1 MTTTTSL
8 SIFLLKP
15 GREKDFDRDIG
26 DDRTARVPLAAP
38 LEGFFAPFP
47 SKANPPNW
55 AGAVSA
61 LLQPPGAVNLDTQ
74 SPGGLLFIRWA
85 GRAFVLTFGH
95 AWMRLR
101 NEWLEPDFGRRVA
114 LNLMKEDSLI
124 ELRSEQ
130 VFAKW
135 HLASER
141 APRGSSMDSFGV
153 EFDRD
158 MVSVVEGLTT
168 EALFGKTI
176 RGGTNLRGH
185 VDIDDLA
192 AILDRAL
199 IEFAS
204 NAYQKRWPDI
214 DNLVA
219 VRDPAIIA
227 ALEKDLDAEL
237 AAGQG
242 PKKIVLFTP
251 QQRKGDTLVVSSYV
265 IGRLSKTPP
274 MTPYLTFGAWEG
286 YAKKRSMA
294 LTVETAK
301 DMRVHLMDDGAQELD
316 ECSVFECFGYEGSFG
331 GKPYVLSSGTWFEV
345 VPNFLKRINDTVK
358 AIPPPSKAL
367 AAWNQ
372 VDDEGTYNESCA
384 KKDKSLLHFDK
395 KDVWYGGGQSRFE
408 FCDLMHLGSKRL
420 YFVKV
425 PSKSSG
431 MSHLVEQT
439 RRTVE
444 LFFEPD
450 PGFRKALQAKIK
462 KLNPKADTSWTTTR
476 PRPGEWKLCFV
487 SMGRSAPQLPFF
499 ARCSLANAHRDLRNL
514 GHDVEY
520 LRV

>member
-1 MTTTTSL
+1 MTTTTTL

-15 GREKDFDRDIG
+15 GKEKDFDRDIG
-26 DDRTARVPLAAP
+26 DDRTARLPLAAP
-38 LEGFFAPFP
+38 LEGFFAPFRSDP
-47 SKANPPNW
+47 KAPNW
-55 AGAVSA
+55 AGAVTG
-61 LLQPPGAVNLDTQ
+61 LLQPPGTVDLDTQ
-74 SPGGLLFIRWA
+74 SPGGLLFIRRQ
-85 GRAFVLTFGH
+85 GRVFVLTFGH

-114 LNLMKEDSLI
+114 LNSMKEDSLI

-130 VFAKW
+130 VFAKG

-141 APRGSSMDSFGV
+141 APRGSSVDSFGV

-158 MVSVVEGLTT
+158 MVSVVEGLSTV
-168 EALFGKTI
+168 ALFGKVI
-176 RGGTNLRGH
+176 RGGTNFRGN

-199 IEFAS
+199 TEFAS
-204 NAYQKRWPDI
+204 NAYKKRWPDI

-219 VRDPAIIA
+219 VRDPAVA
-227 ALEKDLDAEL
+227 NVLEKGLDAEL

-242 PKKIVLFTP
+242 SKKIVLFTP
-251 QQRKGDTLVVSSYV
+251 QQRKGDSLIVSSYV
-265 IGRLSKTPP
+265 IGRLSKSPP
-274 MTPYLTFGAWEG
+274 LTPYLTFGAWEG
-286 YAKKRSMA
+286 YAKKRGMA
-294 LTVETAK
+294 LTVATAK
-301 DMRVHLMDDGAQELD
+301 SLAVHLMDDGVQELG
-316 ECSVFECFGYEGSFG
+316 ECSVFDCFGYEGSLG
-331 GKPYVLSSGTWFEV
+331 GKPFVLSSGTWFEV

-358 AIPPPSKAL
+358 AIPLPSKAL
-367 AAWNQ
+367 TAWNQ

-408 FCDLMHLGSKRL
+408 FCDLMHLSSKRL

-425 PSKSSG
+425 ASKSSS
-431 MSHLVEQT
+431 MSHLFEQT

-444 LFFEPD
+444 LFFAPD

-462 KLNPKADTSWTTTR
+462 KLNPKADTSWTTMR
-476 PRPGEWKLCFV
+476 PRPGEWKLCLV
-487 SMGRSAPQLPFF
+487 SMGRPASQLPFF
-499 ARCSLANAHRDLRNL
+499 ARCSLANTYRDLRNL

>member
-1 MTTTTSL
+1 MKSATSL
-8 SIFLLKP
+8 SIFLLKQ
-15 GREKDFDRDIG
+15 GKEKDFDRDLG
-26 DDRTARVPLAAP
+26 DDRTARLPLASP
-38 LEGFFAPFP
+38 LEGFFSPLRSEP
-47 SKANPPNW
+47 KNPTW
-55 AGAVSA
+55 ASAVA
-61 LLQPPGAVNLDTQ
+61 GLLQPPGVIDLETQ
-74 SPGGLLFIRWA
+74 SPGGLLFVRLK

-101 NEWLEPDFGRRVA
+101 NEWLEHDFGRRVA
-114 LNLMKEDSLI
+114 LNLTKEDSLL
-124 ELRSEQ
+124 ELRTEQ

-141 APRGSSMDSFGV
+141 APRGSSVDSFGV

-158 MVSVVEGLTT
+158 MVSVVEGITT
-168 EALFGKTI
+168 ETLFGRTI
-176 RGGTNLRGH
+176 RGGTNLRVS
-185 VDIDDLA
+185 VDVDDLA
-192 AILDRAL
+192 TLLDRAL
-199 IEFAS
+199 QEFAS

-219 VRDPAIIA
+219 VRDPIVAET
-227 ALEKDLDAEL
+227 LEKALDAEL

-242 PKKIVLFTP
+242 RKKVVLFTP
-251 QQRKGDTLVVSSYV
+251 QQRKGDSLIVSSYV

-286 YAKKRSMA
+286 YAKKRNLA
-294 LTVETAK
+294 ITVSTAK
-301 DMRVHLMDDGAQELD
+301 GMAVHMMDEAAQELG
-316 ECSVFECFGYEGSFG
+316 ECTVFECFGYEGSLNG
-331 GKPYVLSSGTWFEV
+331 RPYVLASGIWFEV
-345 VPNFLKRINDTVK
+345 VPTFLKRINDAVK
-358 AIPPPSKAL
+358 GIPAPAKAL

-372 VDDEGTYNESCA
+372 VDDEGTYNEECA
-384 KKDKSLLHFDK
+384 KKDKTLLLFDK

-408 FCDLMHLGSKRL
+408 FCDLMHLSTKRL

-444 LFFEPD
+444 LFFGPD
-450 PGFRKALQAKIK
+450 PGFRTALEKKIK
-462 KLNPKADTSWTTTR
+462 KLNSKADTSWTKLR

-487 SMGRSAPQLPFF
+487 SMGRSATQLPFF
-499 ARCSLANAHRDLRNL
+499 ARCSLANACRDLRNL

-520 LRV
+520 QHV

>member
-1 MTTTTSL
+1 MKTTTSV

-15 GREKDFDRDIG
+15 GKENDFDRGIG
-26 DDRTARVPLAAP
+26 DDRTARLPLAAP
-38 LEGFFAPFP
+38 LDGFFAPFRSDP
-47 SKANPPNW
+47 KSPNW
-55 AGAVSA
+55 VGAVA
-61 LLQPPGAVNLDTQ
+61 GLLQPSRTIVLETQ
-74 SPGGLLFIRWA
+74 SPGGLLFIRHA
-85 GRAFVLTFGH
+85 GREFVLTFGH

-141 APRGSSMDSFGV
+141 APRGSSVDSFGV

-158 MVSVVEGLTT
+158 MVSVVEGIAT

-176 RGGTNLRGH
+176 RGGTNLRGS
-185 VDIDDLA
+185 VDIDDLGT
-192 AILDRAL
+192 ILDKAL
-199 IEFAS
+199 MEFKS

-214 DNLVA
+214 DNLVP
-219 VRDPAIIA
+219 VRDSIVIA
-227 ALEKDLDAEL
+227 ALEKGLDAEF

-274 MTPYLTFGAWEG
+274 LTPYLTFAGWEG
-286 YAKKRSMA
+286 YTKKLKMA
-294 LTVETAK
+294 LSVATAK
-301 DMRVHLMDDGAQELD
+301 AMPVHLMDESARELG
-316 ECSVFECFGYEGSFG
+316 ECSVFECFGYEGSLQ

-345 VPNFLKRINDTVK
+345 VPTFLKRINETVK
-358 AIPPPSKAL
+358 TIPLPLKVLPP
-367 AAWNQ
+367 WNQ
-372 VDDEGTYNESCA
+372 QDDEGTYNADCA
-384 KKDKSLLHFDK
+384 KKDKSLFHFDAK
-395 KDVWYGGGQSRFE
+395 NVTYGGGRSRFE
-408 FCDLMHLGSKRL
+408 FCDLMHLSSKRL

-425 PSKSSG
+425 PSKSSS
-431 MSHLVEQT
+431 MSHLVEQV

-444 LFFEPD
+444 LFFGPD

-462 KLNPKADTSWTTTR
+462 KVDPKANTSWTTAR
-476 PRPGEWKLCFV
+476 PKPGEWKLCLV
-487 SMGRSAPQLPFF
+487 GMGRSASQLPFF
-499 ARCSLANAHRDLRNL
+499 ARCSLANAYRDFRNL

-520 LRV
+520 LQV